1 MSCGFDDGTQ
11 MTLSGRMNADFFY
24 FFVVQY
30 SIVILKGAKRSEE
43 SECTAQP
50 FERMPSRS
58 FANAQDDKERGSTQ
72 DNKAEKKI
80 CVHQQH
86 LCHLRAIGEPL
97 LPLMKGA
104 RGMFHWPCL
113 QMLMLV

>member
-43 SECTAQP
+43 SECISTSP
-50 FERMPSRS
+50 L
-58 FANAQDDKERGSTQ
+58 ERG
-72 DNKAEKKI
+72 
-80 CVHQQH
+80 
-86 LCHLRAIGEPL
+86 
-97 LPLMKGA
+97 
-104 RGMFHWPCL
+104 RG
-113 QMLMLV
+113 V

>member
-30 SIVILKGAKRSEE
+30 SIVILNAVKNLKALVYVY
-43 SECTAQP
+43 
-50 FERMPSRS
+50 RS

-72 DNKAEKKI
+72 TTKGERSEN
-80 CVHQQH
+80 
-86 LCHLRAIGEPL
+86 LRSSAPSVSS
-97 LPLMKGA
+97 A
-104 RGMFHWPCL
+104 CYW
-113 QMLMLV
+113 